1 MHSPLSPPDVI
12 GSLIEDAEVRRLMIR
27 MEQAER
33 LMCEAL
39 HADDYVNA
47 ARYRR
52 LCASACAAC
61 MELLTD

>member
-1 MHSPLSPPDVI
+1 MRNNRMPTDASGRLVV
-12 GSLIEDAEVRRLMIR
+12 DAEVNRLMIC

-39 HADDYVNA
+39 HAGDYVQA